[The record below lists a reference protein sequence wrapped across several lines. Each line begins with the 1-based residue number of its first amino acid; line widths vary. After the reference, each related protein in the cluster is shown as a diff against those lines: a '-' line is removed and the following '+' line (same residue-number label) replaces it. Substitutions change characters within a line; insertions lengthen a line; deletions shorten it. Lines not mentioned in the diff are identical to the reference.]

1 MAMSSNNNDMNGGID
16 NLEEYSTCSNCG
28 HVVPTANL
36 MVHDANCRRTLEHAP
51 SPSRQPANRTQ
62 QLSQSE
68 TLQQTFGGQS
78 SSTDMSS
85 NDSSGSTSASHDNL
99 EMTGM
104 QNQNCPSANHQSIE
118 LAEGQWQ
125 CQRCTLINEGRDSNC
140 DACLSPR
147 DGSSLSHRPPDATI
161 QERLVPPQVDNGW
174 VNVGYPQF
182 HRGQAN
188 NSTVRGRNSG
198 SVSQLSRIFNGLVN
212 GAIIGS
218 VVGGAGGMLIGGLA
232 GAAGGAMVDRARQS
246 VEENELRETANVAN
260 MLANEGGGIE
270 AGTVRVHRA
279 NGHLT
284 ALASV
289 GQGQNRLIRVRYG
302 PRLAGVQNAELQQR
316 MMDESMSDLE
326 LSLLETLVRM
336 SYARGGTGLGNNIIL
351 QPEESFEELIQRFG
365 LGTENRGA
373 SAEVIDSYP
382 VEIVQRVTRS
392 NEVESAEKQSRA
404 SSSDL
409 GKCPDNTDITSSQ
422 NAATDLNDASE
433 SEL

>member
-1 MAMSSNNNDMNGGID
+1 MAMPTNNNNMNGGID

-36 MVHDANCRRTLEHAP
+36 MVHDANCRRTMEHAP
-51 SPSRQPANRTQ
+51 LPPSRPPTERTQ
-62 QLSQSE
+62 QLSQSA
-68 TLQQTFGGQS
+68 TWQQTFGGQS
-78 SSTDMSS
+78 SSTGMSS
-85 NDSSGSTSASHDNL
+85 NNDNSGSTTSASHDNL
-99 EMTGM
+99 EMTGI
-104 QNQNCPSANHQSIE
+104 QNSPGTDYQSIE

-125 CQRCTLINEGRDSNC
+125 CQRCTLINEGRYSNC

-147 DGSSLSHRPPDATI
+147 DGSSLPQRPPDATVH
-161 QERLVPPQVDNGW
+161 ERLVPPQVDNGW
-174 VNVGYPQF
+174 VNVAYNPQF
-182 HRGQAN
+182 HRGQTN
-188 NSTVRGRNSG
+188 NSTVHGRNSG
-198 SVSQLSRIFNGLVN
+198 SVSQLTRIFNGLVN

-218 VVGGAGGMLIGGLA
+218 VIGGAGGMLVGGLA

-246 VEENELRETANVAN
+246 EEENELRETTNVAN

-270 AGTVRVHRA
+270 AGTVRIHRA

-302 PRLAGVQNAELQQR
+302 PRLSSVQNAELQQR
-316 MMDESMSDLE
+316 MMDGSMSDLE

-373 SAEVIDSYP
+373 STEVIDSYP
-382 VEIVQRVTRS
+382 VEVVQRVTGVVMIQLIGLSLQR
-392 NEVESAEKQSRA
+392 NNHTLITPQNQSSVLVVFA
-404 SSSDL
+404 SRTI
-409 GKCPDNTDITSSQ
+409 GKEN
-422 NAATDLNDASE
+422 
-433 SEL
+433 